1 MSGGGGEGGGK
12 RHAGQTRAGT
22 AGGQEADGDRE
33 PGQDR
38 SDPGQQD
45 ELVALAEGPD
55 GEVLEPLRGGV
66 DGRPAHRDEGG
77 RLRADDPGRQL
88 GHPEGGPAGQQ
99 PGERAQTTRGTGSGS
114 RGGGRRDG
122 LGSHA
127 PGSEPP
133 GWEIGLDPAPVG

>member
-1 MSGGGGEGGGK
+1 MSGGGSDGAEHG
-12 RHAGQTRAGT
+12 HAGQTRAGT

-66 DGRPAHRDEGG
+66 DGRPAHRDDGG

-88 GHPEGGPAGQQ
+88 GPAGQQ